1 MVRSRRSRSFRDRVA
16 ERRGQPTGDKQ
27 PSDRERFWW
36 KVYNAIALTCQV
48 AAVGAALIDVL
59 YISQNQLEGAS
70 VARVIIYVLIF
81 ALGRG
86 MQEAAKFLNK

>member
-1 MVRSRRSRSFRDRVA
+1 M
-16 ERRGQPTGDKQ
+16 
-27 PSDRERFWW
+27 W
-36 KVYNAIALTCQV
+36 KVYNAIALLCQIF
-48 AAVGAALIDVL
+48 AVGAALIDVL

>member
-1 MVRSRRSRSFRDRVA
+1 MVRSRRSRSFRHRVA
-16 ERRGQPTGDKQ
+16 ERRGEATHDRRPGG
-27 PSDRERFWW
+27 RERFLW
-36 KVYNAIALTCQV
+36 KAYNAIALACQIF
-48 AAVGAALIDVL
+48 AVGAALIDVL
-59 YISQNQLEGAS
+59 YISQTQLEGAS

>member
-1 MVRSRRSRSFRDRVA
+1 M
-16 ERRGQPTGDKQ
+16 
-27 PSDRERFWW
+27 
-36 KVYNAIALTCQV
+36 
-48 AAVGAALIDVL
+48 GAALIDVL

-81 ALGRG
+81 ALGRA

>member
-1 MVRSRRSRSFRDRVA
+1 M
-16 ERRGQPTGDKQ
+16 
-27 PSDRERFWW
+27 W
-36 KVYNAIALTCQV
+36 KVYGAIAITCQV

-59 YISQNQLEGAS
+59 YISQSQLEGAS